1 MALPQPAAAAAASDA
16 YLPSTDVALAAAE
29 YGRFREVERDQLAV
43 MARYNLLEEWS
54 DDARAVVVEARERI
68 QETCAARQHFRRH
81 VRDSVM
87 ELRNARESLP
97 AVLRH
102 LRKMIEFFEMS
113 GIIEQDGGWLE
124 AEVLEWA
131 MEEYSAA
138 H

>member
-1 MALPQPAAAAAASDA
+1 MALPHQAAAAASDL
-16 YLPSTDVALAAAE
+16 YLPTTDVALAAAE
-29 YGRFREVERDQLAV
+29 YGRFREIEREQLAV

-54 DDARAVVVEARERI
+54 EDACAVVAEARERI
-68 QETCAARQHFRRH
+68 HETRTAREHFRRH
-81 VRDSVM
+81 VRDSVV
-87 ELRNARESLP
+87 ELRNAREPLP

-102 LRKMIEFFEMS
+102 LRRMIEFFEAS

-131 MEEYSAA
+131 MEEFSAT